1 MKVAIVGAGVS
12 GLTAAHALRQDFEIR
27 LFEAEATVGGHVKT
41 VPVVS
46 ANGVVPVDTGFIVY
60 NEHTYPRFTGLLA
73 ELGVDTQPSDMS
85 LGSACHACDVEFSS
99 RGFRG
104 FFARPDAFVR
114 PAHWRMIAD
123 ILRFYRDAR
132 ERIDVDR

>member
-1 MKVAIVGAGVS
+1 M
-12 GLTAAHALRQDFEIR
+12 
-27 LFEAEATVGGHVKT
+27 
-41 VPVVS
+41 
-46 ANGVVPVDTGFIVY
+46 DTGFIVY

-73 ELGVDTQPSDMS
+73 ELGVETQPSDMS
-85 LGSACHACDVEFSS
+85 LGSACHACNVEFSS

-114 PAHWRMIAD
+114 PPHWRMIAD

-132 ERIDVDR
+132 ERIDRQSAIPGDPGRLSRRSRVRVGLP